1 MNLYLWKRK
10 KYIITLLGV
19 IALNGYSQN
28 TVTFNVTDAKSVV
41 AQEVFGVLMEI
52 IGRQW
57 TGQNNSGIFCGTGSS
72 IPNTNGMRNDIIEGF
87 KECGV
92 GAAQWPG
99 GCAANTFRWQDNK
112 NPSKDVGVDRFIQ
125 FCKLTGAEAVIS
137 LKPSAEDVASNLAF
151 VRYIINDLKYQ
162 LKWVKIGNEIWGGC
176 NVKYTDGYTSTA
188 FPQNVTKLKDLRNTE
203 NGKNLKIIAA
213 AGTSEGNY
221 SWISGYYSSLGS
233 QMDAIEYHDYIFF
246 PDNISSTNPTT
257 QNYWTIMN
265 AVFTGDFHGHLFNNI
280 IPAMKAA
287 DPACRVKIDFD
298 EWGDW
303 LMDVGDV
310 WMQDITVMDAISAA
324 GHLHQFIQNADIVG
338 IACLAQGVSVIHSI
352 MNINTDGIMVKTPVF
367 YIFKMFK
374 HHHSNGAKFC
384 PIKASSYEKVNGS
397 VPAINVTA
405 TVDNNDTVNV
415 SFVNVDLAVSRDV
428 TVSLT
433 SNKGPYKIVTAE
445 VVTGSQYTSK
455 NPFGETEQVNIQ
467 PLNAPNYRVEGT
479 TLNVKLPS
487 KSVVM
492 VRLVP
497 VTVRNL
503 KPVENNIEKVFHVR
517 TGSDGAVHIS
527 CSEKFKSPLA
537 INMYTADGKIV
548 NDTRSMSSSDFSIGN
563 NLGKGAYLV
572 KISGDNINLSRL
584 IIFAN

>member
-1 MNLYLWKRK
+1 MNLYLWKKRR
-10 KYIITLLGV
+10 YIITLLGV

-28 TVTFNVTDAKSVV
+28 TVTFNVNDAKSVV
-41 AQEVFGVLMEI
+41 AQEVFGVLMER

-72 IPNTNGMRNDIIEGF
+72 NPNTNGMRNDIIEGF

-99 GCAANTFRWQDNK
+99 GCAANTYLWQNNK
-112 NPSKDVGVDRFIQ
+112 NPLKDVGVDRFIQ

-137 LKPSAEDVASNLAF
+137 LRPAAEDAASNLAF
-151 VRYIINDLKYQ
+151 VQYIINDLNYP

-176 NVKYTDGYTSTA
+176 NIKYTDGYTSTT
-188 FPQNVTKLKDLRNTE
+188 FPHNVTKLKDLRNTD
-203 NGKNLKIIAA
+203 GKKLNIIAA
-213 AGTSEGNY
+213 AGASEGNY

-233 QMDAIEYHDYIFF
+233 QMDAIEYHDYIFY

-265 AVFTGDFHGHLFNNI
+265 AVFTGDFHEHLFNNI

-352 MNINTDGIMVKTPVF
+352 MNINTDGVMVKTPVF
-367 YIFKMFK
+367 YVFKMFK
-374 HHHSNGAKFC
+374 PHHSNGAKFC

-397 VPAINVTA
+397 VPAINVAA

-415 SFVNVDLAVSRDV
+415 SFVNVDLAASRDV

-433 SNKGPYKIVTAE
+433 SSKGPYKIVTAE
-445 VVTGSQYTSK
+445 VITGSQYTSK
-455 NPFGETEQVNIQ
+455 NPFGGTEQVNIQ
-467 PLNAPNYRVEGT
+467 PLSASNYRVEGT
-479 TLNVKLPS
+479 TLNVKVPS
-487 KSVVM
+487 KGVVM

-503 KPVENNIEKVFHVR
+503 KPVGNNIEKAFHVR
-517 TGSDGAVHIS
+517 AGFDGAVHIR
-527 CSEKFKSPLA
+527 CSETLKNPLT
-537 INMYTADGKIV
+537 INMYTADGKSV
-548 NDTRSMSSSDFSIGN
+548 NETRLTGSCDFRIGN
-563 NLGKGAYLV
+563 NLSNGAYLV
-572 KISGDNINLSRL
+572 KISGDNINLNRV
-584 IIFAN
+584 IIMEN